1 MAESVAEKVEVS
13 PLNVD
18 QEIDLLEYLNAILR
32 AKFRILIVS
41 ILVAGAV
48 FGYSKTIEDK
58 FRSTALVAINVTEGF
73 GGTKPGQYR
82 GSDIV
87 GLLEYSFM
95 VDEPADNE
103 KDRIMARLGSST
115 FIELFISEQNL
126 LPYIFKESWNA
137 ATNSWMEG
145 FVPSMPVAVGIFRE
159 SMLHASI
166 DTLSG
171 LLPISIT
178 TNDRELS
185 SKLANIYYKRFN
197 EYVRDKRLYELAE
210 QRELL
215 NARLDATTNIEM
227 QRSIFRMLE
236 TQLAEEILLNAK
248 DNYPLELIQAAQVPL
263 FKSSPNRKLWT
274 ILAFI
279 LTAVVS
285 ISFCIGLII
294 LKKLRL
300 ALAGYDAHPK
310 ASVKE
315 EVAEP
320 QSSFTNAD
328 TIAPAKNER
337 PQDTRRATVS
347 SAEPDELSDWLD

>member
-1 MAESVAEKVEVS
+1 MAEKALEIGEVA

-18 QEIDLLEYLNAILR
+18 QEVDLLEYLNSILR
-32 AKFRILIVS
+32 AKYRILLVS
-41 ILVAGAV
+41 ILMAGAV
-48 FGYSKTIEDK
+48 FGYSKTLEDK

-95 VDEPADNE
+95 VNEPADNE
-103 KDRIMARLGSST
+103 KDRIMARLGSSS
-115 FIELFISEQNL
+115 FIELFIREQNL
-126 LPYIFKESWNA
+126 MPYIFKESWDSA
-137 ATNSWMEG
+137 ASSWIEG
-145 FVPSMPVAVGIFRE
+145 FVPSMPAAIGIFRE

-185 SKLANIYYKRFN
+185 TKLANIYYKRFN
-197 EYVRDKRLYELAE
+197 EYVRDKRLVELDE
-210 QRELL
+210 QEKLL
-215 NARLDATTNIEM
+215 NARLDATSNIEM

-236 TQLAEEILLNAK
+236 TQLAEEILLTAK
-248 DNYPLELIQAAQVPL
+248 DNYPLELIQAAQTPL

-279 LTAVVS
+279 LSALLGIT
-285 ISFCIGLII
+285 FCIGLII
-294 LKKLRL
+294 LKKLSS
-300 ALAGYDAHPK
+300 ALAGYDAKPIESSQVETKTTSGSQH
-310 ASVKE
+310 
-315 EVAEP
+315 EP
-320 QSSFTNAD
+320 TKILQSDAD
-328 TIAPAKNER
+328 RVPDKTKI
-337 PQDTRRATVS
+337 TVPS
-347 SAEPDELSDWLD
+347 GELDELSDWLD

>member
-1 MAESVAEKVEVS
+1 MAKSVAENVEVP

-18 QEIDLLEYLNAILR
+18 QEVDLLEYLNAILR
-32 AKFRILIVS
+32 AKFRILIAS
-41 ILVAGAV
+41 ILIAGAV

-137 ATNSWMEG
+137 TSNSWVEG
-145 FVPSMPVAVGIFRE
+145 FAPSMPVAVDTFRE

-166 DTLSG
+166 NTLSG

-178 TNDRELS
+178 TSDRELS
-185 SKLANIYYKRFN
+185 TKLANIYYKRFN
-197 EYVRDKRLYELAE
+197 EYVRDKRLAELAA

-215 NARLDATTNIEM
+215 NERLDATTNIEM

-279 LTAVVS
+279 LTSVLS
-285 ISFCIGLII
+285 ISFCIGLVI
-294 LKKLRL
+294 LKKLRS
-300 ALAGYDAHPK
+300 ALAGYDAKPIIQMQVDTEK
-310 ASVKE
+310 PPASE
-315 EVAEP
+315 NRGDSILQTE
-320 QSSFTNAD
+320 
-328 TIAPAKNER
+328 NER
-337 PQDTRRATVS
+337 ARDKKNATVS
-347 SAEPDELSDWLD
+347 TTALDELSDWLD